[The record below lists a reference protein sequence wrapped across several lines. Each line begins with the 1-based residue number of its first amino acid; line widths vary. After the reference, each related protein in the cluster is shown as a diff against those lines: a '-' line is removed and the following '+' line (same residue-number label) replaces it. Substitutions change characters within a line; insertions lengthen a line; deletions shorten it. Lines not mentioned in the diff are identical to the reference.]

1 MAEDRTVKPFAHF
14 CAFALLIAFAGASL
28 AREGDLDS
36 RFSTDGL
43 QTVAYDLTTA
53 KGDVAHKVIVD
64 PRNGRYI
71 VIGYVDSGAVGM
83 VAFKPDGTADTSF
96 GVSGKIAR
104 SAPLLTI
111 TGVSVDP
118 INRIVVAGYGRKSG
132 AAFLDFDPVVCRYNM
147 SGFPD
152 TNVSSDGCRMIPVD
166 VVSGGTD
173 TISAVT
179 TDGAGQVYLAGQ
191 AQLSATDY
199 DFLVLKL
206 SGADLAPLS
215 TFSSGRR
222 LIEFDLDASSS
233 GGDVDGAEAIL
244 LQGTSLY
251 VAGYATDEA
260 GTDFAIAKISA
271 LNGDDDLTFCP
282 NSTVCTGSQRTQGKR
297 TIGYNLGG
305 GNDDRARALATAAD
319 GTILIAGEV
328 QRTVSGATSNNYLVT
343 RIGSNGA
350 YPGSFGSGVSIYN
363 AILPDLLLTDMAVR
377 GDGRILIAGTT
388 ASTPTAENPN
398 RVQWVVQ
405 LSSGGLPDGNFAGS
419 LGGGGS
425 SISLIAFDSA
435 SGQPLNHEAGR
446 LTLDRG
452 RILLAGARLWAQNL
466 PGGVKDFDYGVAR
479 LKGDSIFA
487 DGVEF

>member
-1 MAEDRTVKPFAHF
+1 VKPFHHLCTAT
-14 CAFALLIAFAGASL
+14 LLVACAGASV

-36 RFSTDGL
+36 RFSTDGR

-53 KGDVAHKVIVD
+53 KADVAHRVVVD

-71 VIGYVDSGAVGM
+71 VVGYVDSGAVGM
-83 VAFKPDGTADTSF
+83 AAFKPDGSVDTSF

-104 SAPLLTI
+104 SSPLLAI

-118 INRIVVAGYGRKSG
+118 VNRIVVAGYGRKPG
-132 AAFLDFDPVVCRYNM
+132 AAFLDFDPVVCRFNM
-147 SGFPD
+147 NGFPD
-152 TNVSSDGCRMIPVD
+152 TNVSSDGCRVIPVD
-166 VVSGGTD
+166 VFAGGTD

-179 TDGAGQVYLAGQ
+179 TDGAGQIYLAGQ

-206 SGADLAPLS
+206 SGADAAPLP
-215 TFSSGRR
+215 TFNSGRR
-222 LIEFDLDASSS
+222 LVDFDLDQTNP
-233 GGDVDGAEAIL
+233 GGDVDGAQAIL

-251 VAGYATDEA
+251 IAGYATDEL

-271 LNGDDDLTFCP
+271 LNGEDDLTFCP
-282 NSTVCTGSQRTQGKR
+282 NNTVCTGTQRTQGKR

-319 GTILIAGEV
+319 GTILVAGEV

-343 RIGSNGA
+343 RIGSTGT
-350 YPGSFGSGVSIYN
+350 YPGNFGSGTSIYN
-363 AILPDLLLTDMAVR
+363 AILSDLQLTDMTVR
-377 GDGRILIAGTT
+377 SDGRILIAGTT
-388 ASTPTAENPN
+388 ASTPAAENPN
-398 RVQWVVQ
+398 RVQWVAQ
-405 LSSGGLPDGNFAGS
+405 LSAGGLPDSNFAGA

-425 SISLIAFDSA
+425 SISLIFFDSA
-435 SGQPLNHEAGR
+435 SGQQPLNHEAGR

-452 RILLAGARLWAQNL
+452 RILLAGGRLWAQNL
-466 PGGVKDFDYGVAR
+466 PGGVRDFDYSIAR
-479 LKGDSIFA
+479 LQGDSIFT
-487 DGVEF
+487 DGLEF

>member
-1 MAEDRTVKPFAHF
+1 MKPFRHF
-14 CAFALLIAFAGASL
+14 CAVALLVAFAGASL

-53 KGDVAHKVIVD
+53 KGDVAHKIVVD

-71 VIGYVDSGAVGM
+71 VVGYVDNGAVGM
-83 VAFKPDGTADTSF
+83 AAFKPDGTADTSF

-104 SAPLLTI
+104 GAPLLAI

-118 INRIVVAGYGRKSG
+118 INRIVVAGYGRKPG

-152 TNVSSDGCRMIPVD
+152 TNVSPDGCRVIPVD
-166 VVSGGTD
+166 VVAGGTD

-179 TDGAGQVYLAGQ
+179 TDGAGQIYLAGQ
-191 AQLSATDY
+191 VQLTATDY
-199 DFLVLKL
+199 DFLVMKL
-206 SGADLAPLS
+206 SGADAAPLT
-215 TFSSGRR
+215 TFSGDGRTE
-222 LIEFDLDASSS
+222 IAFDIDAGSS
-233 GGDVDGAEAIL
+233 GGDVDGAQAIL

-251 VAGYATDEA
+251 VAGYATDEL

-271 LNGDDDLTFCP
+271 LNASEDLTFCP
-282 NSTVCTGSQRTQGKR
+282 TAAACAGTQRTQGLR

-305 GNDDRARALATAAD
+305 ANDDRARALALGAD
-319 GTILIAGEV
+319 GNILVAGEV

-343 RIGSNGA
+343 RIGSNGS
-350 YPGSFGSGVSIYN
+350 YPGSFGSGTSIYN
-363 AILPDLLLTDMAVR
+363 SILPDLDLTDITVR

-398 RVQWVVQ
+398 RVQWVAQ
-405 LSSGGLPDGNFAGS
+405 LSSGGLPDNDFAGA

-425 SISLIAFDSA
+425 SISLIVFDNAGS
-435 SGQPLNHEAGR
+435 SQPLNHQAGR

-479 LKGDSIFA
+479 LKGDSIFT

>member
-1 MAEDRTVKPFAHF
+1 MKPFRYF
-14 CAFALLIAFAGASL
+14 CAAALLITFAHASV

-36 RFSTDGL
+36 RFSTDGR

-53 KGDVAHKVIVD
+53 KGDLAHRVVVD
-64 PRNGRYI
+64 PRNGRYV

-83 VAFKPDGTADTSF
+83 AAFKPDGSADTSF

-104 SAPLLTI
+104 SAPLLAI

-118 INRIVVAGYGRKSG
+118 VNRIVVAGYGRKPG

-152 TNVSSDGCRMIPVD
+152 TNVSPDGCRVIPVD
-166 VVSGGTD
+166 VTAGGTD

-179 TDGAGQVYLAGQ
+179 TDGAGQIYLAGQ

-206 SGADLAPLS
+206 SGADAAPLS

-222 LIEFDLDASSS
+222 LIEFDLDASSP
-233 GGDVDGAEAIL
+233 GGDVDGAQAIL

-271 LNGDDDLTFCP
+271 LNGDDDLAFCP
-282 NSTVCTGSQRTQGKR
+282 NSSVCTGTQRTQGKR

-305 GNDDRARALATAAD
+305 ANDDRARALATAAD
-319 GTILIAGEV
+319 GTVLIAGEV

-350 YPGSFGSGVSIYN
+350 YPGSFGSGTSIYN
-363 AILPDLLLTDMAVR
+363 AILPDLQLTDMTVR

-388 ASTPTAENPN
+388 ASTPAAENPN
-398 RVQWVVQ
+398 RVQWVAQ
-405 LSSGGLPDGNFAGS
+405 LSSSGLPDSNFAAA

-425 SISLIAFDSA
+425 SVSLIFFDSA
-435 SGQPLNHEAGR
+435 SGQPLNHESGR

-466 PGGVKDFDYGVAR
+466 PNGVKDFDYSIAR
-479 LKGDSIFA
+479 LQGDSIYT
-487 DGVEF
+487 DGLEF